1 MSTKTD
7 LIARIPLF
15 SPLQESDLEQIA
27 ALTKAHT
34 FQKGEVIIKEGDED
48 RRLFAIVSG
57 EVEVVKDLGS
67 PSEWRLRVLRPHD
80 YFGEMS
86 LIDDLA
92 RSASVVANVETEVLS
107 LDQSSLLQAIEKN
120 PAMVFELLQK
130 LSRRIRE
137 LEEVAKKMLGAIL
150 PLLE

>member
-15 SPLQESDLEQIA
+15 SPLQESDLEQITD
-27 ALTKAHT
+27 LTQAHT
-34 FQKGEVIIKEGDED
+34 FQQGEVIIREGDKD
-48 RRLFAIVSG
+48 RRLFVIVSG
-57 EVEVVKDLGS
+57 EVEVVKGLES
-67 PSEWRLRVLRPHD
+67 PSEWRLRVLGPHD
-80 YFGEMS
+80 YFGEMA

-92 RSASVVANVETEVLS
+92 RSASVVAKVETEVLS

-137 LEEVAKKMLGAIL
+137 LEEIIRNTLGAIL